1 MKLFSTLVAVLVLG
15 TVAAPSAQAIMG
27 PTPGTQIYFVT
38 SVQESVSM
46 GQSPHLCGG
55 VLVADTWVLTAKQCV
70 ASRTPGS
77 MTVRA
82 GSRNHK
88 TGGELVPVADVVPH
102 PTSDVALV
110 QLSRRVSPTPV
121 SVAAEPSPE
130 GTYANVAGW
139 GQTCPDYGCSG
150 PTDELQELRSV
161 IGPRSD
167 CDSANGQICTRHPS
181 GGGPCYGDEGGPLV
195 VPNGDTWELIG
206 LVPSWPSVGQS
217 CTQGRSAMIDV
228 TPLRDWISRYTG

>member
-1 MKLFSTLVAVLVLG
+1 VKLFSTLVAALVLA

-88 TGGELVPVADVVPH
+88 TGGELVPAADVVPH

-110 QLSRRVSPTPV
+110 RLSKRVSPTPV
-121 SVAAEPSPE
+121 AVAEKPSAE
-130 GTYANVAGW
+130 GTYATVAGW
-139 GQTCPDYGCSG
+139 GQTCPEFRCSG
-150 PTDELQELRSV
+150 PTDELQEVLSV
-161 IGPRSD
+161 VGPSSD
-167 CDSANGQICTRHPS
+167 CTTGQICTKHPS
-181 GGGPCYGDEGGPLV
+181 GGGPCYGDEGGPLAV
-195 VPNGDTWELIG
+195 RHGDTWELIG
-206 LVPSWPSVGQS
+206 LVPAWPSVGQS
-217 CTQGRSAMIDV
+217 CSQGRSAAIDV
-228 TPLRDWISRYTG
+228 TALRDWIIRYTG